1 MAFWHKLSRKN
12 KSPQDFLTLK
22 KLIQKKVTLI
32 EDEVKDLAKQA
43 TETIAESGIDLEVF
57 PRKTLPN
64 HFTKICDLE
73 FNPAKLYNNQLEN
86 NLKEGKIFKSGFQA
100 PNTELVFVLQKYF
113 LEIKKRIYDRAF
125 LRNAYL
131 NIVPLTVLNA
141 IQQEIKT
148 IQSERD
154 QIPISSFN
162 TIISDEIRNQPAPY
176 IYERLGEKYRH
187 YFIDEFQDTSRMQW
201 ENLVPLISNA
211 LESEDEQGNMG
222 TLLLVGDVK
231 QAIYRWRGGRAEQFL
246 NLINKETNPFVVEPH
261 IRTLDTNYR
270 SREEIVKFN
279 NAFFTVTSPFLT
291 SPQYNSLFTDGNK
304 QDFNKKTG
312 GYVDLNFIK
321 MPKENK
327 DLEYCNEVLRA
338 IKDAHVHKYNYAD
351 ICILTRK
358 RKHGIILAD
367 FLIEQ
372 NIPIISSETL
382 LLKNQFIKAH

>member
-1 MAFWHKLSRKN
+1 M
-12 KSPQDFLTLK
+12 
-22 KLIQKKVTLI
+22 
-32 EDEVKDLAKQA
+32 
-43 TETIAESGIDLEVF
+43 
-57 PRKTLPN
+57 
-64 HFTKICDLE
+64 
-73 FNPAKLYNNQLEN
+73 
-86 NLKEGKIFKSGFQA
+86 
-100 PNTELVFVLQKYF
+100 
-113 LEIKKRIYDRAF
+113 
-125 LRNAYL
+125 
-131 NIVPLTVLNA
+131 PLTVLNA

-148 IQSERD
+148 IESERD

-187 YFIDEFQDTSRMQW
+187 YFIDEFQDTSQMQW

-261 IRTLDTNYR
+261 ISSLETNYR
-270 SREEIVKFN
+270 SREELIKFN
-279 NAFFTVTSPFLT
+279 NTFFTVTSPFLG
-291 SPQYNSLFTDGNK
+291 SPQYNLLFTDGNK
-304 QDFNKKTG
+304 QDFNDKVG

-327 DLEYCNEVLRA
+327 DLEYCNEVLRS
-338 IKDAHVHKYNYAD
+338 IKDARADKYNYAD

-382 LLKNQFIKAH
+382 LLKNNPKVNFLINLLKHINCTRGFRNLL